1 MSEPLLTENYP
12 IPKLT
17 INFIG
22 GALGH
27 LAQNTR
33 CTAVILPNTNA
44 SDSHTNCQL
53 TGEKRQIWLA
63 KKALSTLL
71 MTFNPTHRGGPR
83 SRPRSD
89 TFRERKRSRTPPQN
103 ATEEGEIIN
112 IHAVPNGFTD

>member
-1 MSEPLLTENYP
+1 MPEPLFTENYP
-12 IPKLT
+12 IPKTT

-44 SDSHTNCQL
+44 TDSHTNCQL

-71 MTFNPTHRGGPR
+71 TTFNPTHRGAPR
-83 SRPRSD
+83 SRPRGD
-89 TFRERKRSRTPPQN
+89 TPRERKRSRTPPYTE
-103 ATEEGEIIN
+103 AEEGEIVN
-112 IHAVPNGFTD
+112 LHAAPNNFTD